1 MKKSADSTTKR
12 TRKSNKY
19 VFTLKNVNTEK
30 VDQKYNISLVS
41 NLIKINQP
49 AHSTNLS
56 ELDRDK
62 SLDIISFLD
71 ESKRNFQCNA
81 TMIDFKNKTDIND
94 FKYNCFWD
102 RNAFDTVP
110 IGCPIK
116 YVPNL
121 IDKNYFSEISRD
133 NYIIKEK
140 ITKYRYNSLKSV
152 NKFFSLENEDDKIN
166 IRKYKNG
173 YYLTDCVFC
182 SFNCCKAYIKD
193 NKHNPLYDNSEYL
206 LSKLYFDMN
215 LKDSDDTTTKFD
227 KNNVI
232 FIESAP
238 HWRLLEEYGGYLTIT
253 KFRENFNKILYEY
266 RGIINPEIY
275 FKSIGHIYEEKI
287 KF

>member
-1 MKKSADSTTKR
+1 MKKSADSTSKR
-12 TRKSNKY
+12 VRKSNKY
-19 VFTLKNVNTEK
+19 VFTLKNVNTEQ

-41 NLIKINQP
+41 NLSKINQP
-49 AHSTNLS
+49 VNTTNLS
-56 ELDRDK
+56 ELDHDK

-81 TMIDFKNKTDIND
+81 TMIDFKTKTDINE

-102 RNAFDTVP
+102 RNSFDTVP

-121 IDKNYFSEISRD
+121 INKNYFSEISRD
-133 NYIIKEK
+133 TYTIKEK
-140 ITKYRYNSLKSV
+140 ITKNRYNIIS
-152 NKFFSLENEDDKIN
+152 NEESEKIN
-166 IRKYKNG
+166 IKTYKNG
-173 YYLTDCVFC
+173 HYLTDGVFC

-193 NKHNPLYDNSEYL
+193 NKHNPLYDTSEYL
-206 LSKLYFDMN
+206 LTKLYFDMN
-215 LKDSDDTTTKFD
+215 LSDTEDSTTKFD
-227 KNNVI
+227 KNNII

-238 HWRLLEEYGGYLTIT
+238 NWRLLQEYGGYLTIS
-253 KFRENFNKILYEY
+253 KFRENLNKIIYEY

-275 FKSIGHIYEEKI
+275 FKTIGHIYEEKI